1 MDKKAKAEHTPEQRA
16 AIQKM
21 VAPKRPPLDDDLRW
35 LPIENARERRAE
47 RTRDNDLAVLDL
59 MEVLA
64 QGRLPCIIRSTTT
77 GERKQVASKAW
88 TDQIMLEW
96 WPSYGVRVVHR
107 HQPGEPFPN
116 IVKPFRGWVFYVWQP
131 VLDHIWPPRADSA
144 PVVHD
149 DGDTKEPVRAI
160 DRAKEVLLYLYPTKA
175 QMPRSLKKATGK
187 VEEECRERGWK
198 PPSEDTVRR
207 AAVQLG
213 HRSARKRQ

>member
-1 MDKKAKAEHTPEQRA
+1 MDRTQWTRRLKPSIHPNN
-16 AIQKM
+16 
-21 VAPKRPPLDDDLRW
+21 APPSSRRWWLLNAPPLDDDLRW

-77 GERKQVASKAW
+77 GERKLVASTAW

-107 HQPGEPFPN
+107 HQPGDPFPN

-149 DGDTKEPVRAI
+149 
-160 DRAKEVLLYLYPTKA
+160 
-175 QMPRSLKKATGK
+175 
-187 VEEECRERGWK
+187 
-198 PPSEDTVRR
+198 
-207 AAVQLG
+207 
-213 HRSARKRQ
+213 